1 MNHGR
6 LWYCIDC
13 GAARVFRDD
22 GDVLHEASCHCGGE
36 MVATTTIIKAVWS
49 SNTERK
55 LALQRANAGRSQPS
69 IDSPEERQRKRK
81 LN

>member
-1 MNHGR
+1 
-6 LWYCIDC
+6 
-13 GAARVFRDD
+13 
-22 GDVLHEASCHCGGE
+22 